1 MSVGQ
6 CCQTDPVTV
15 HESLTVREVAKLM
28 EVQDIGCVIA
38 VDGEDR
44 PVGIVTDRDVALR
57 ALRRGLDPDEVTVG
71 DIMERDVS
79 TVRQR
84 TPLTTAMRRMRSDA
98 IRRLPVVDSDGK
110 VVGLFHW
117 SHAIG
122 IVADELQQAAQVA
135 AAQSQG

>member
-6 CCQTDPVTV
+6 CCQSDPVTV

-28 EVQDIGCVIA
+28 EVQDVGCVIA

-44 PVGIVTDRDVALR
+44 PVGILTDRDITVR
-57 ALRRGLDPDEVTVG
+57 ALRRGLDADELTVR
-71 DIMERDVS
+71 DIMEREVS

-84 TPLTTAMRRMRSDA
+84 TPLTTAMRRMRADA
-98 IRRLPVVDSDGK
+98 VRRLPVVDGDGK

-122 IVADELQQAAQVA
+122 IVSDELRHAAQVA
-135 AAQSQG
+135 AAQNQG